1 MKRWWSTSAPPVAG
15 ADIMTLPEYIRE
27 DFSRGPLDSELLA
40 DDPIEQF
47 ERWFS
52 EACAADPDAPNAVSL
67 ATASRL
73 GEPSVRTVLMKIYD
87 ARGFVFFTNYTSRKA
102 RDLDE
107 NPQAAML
114 FPWVRQGRQ
123 VIVRGPVSRIATGE
137 SLKYFLTRS
146 RGSQLGAWASEQ
158 SSVISARAI
167 LESKLLELKHKFSSG
182 EVPLPSFW
190 GGYRLE
196 PESIEFWQS
205 QSDRLHDR
213 FEYTRNAGGQWV
225 IARLAP

>member
-1 MKRWWSTSAPPVAG
+1 
-15 ADIMTLPEYIRE
+15 MTLPEHIRE
-27 DFSRGPLDSELLA
+27 DFSRGPLDPELLA
-40 DDPIEQF
+40 NDPIEQF
-47 ERWFS
+47 EHWFS

-67 ATASRL
+67 ATASNL

-107 NPQAAML
+107 NPRAAML

-123 VIVRGPVSRIATGE
+123 VIVRGPVSRIAAGE
-137 SLKYFLTRS
+137 SLEYFLTRS

-167 LESKLLELKHKFSSG
+167 LESTLLEVKQKFSSG

-213 FEYTRNAGGQWV
+213 FEYTRNTNGQWV

>member
-1 MKRWWSTSAPPVAG
+1 
-15 ADIMTLPEYIRE
+15 MTLPEHIRE
-27 DFSRGPLDSELLA
+27 DFSQGSLDPDTMA
-40 DDPIEQF
+40 KDPIEQF

-52 EACAADPDAPNAVSL
+52 EICSVDSDAPNAVSL
-67 ATASRL
+67 ATASDL
-73 GEPSVRTVLMKIYD
+73 GVPSVRTVLMKLYD
-87 ARGFVFFTNYTSRKA
+87 AKGFVFFTNYTSRKA
-102 RDLDE
+102 KDLEE
-107 NPQAAML
+107 NPHAAML
-114 FPWVRQGRQ
+114 FPWVRHGRQ
-123 VIVRGPVSRIATGE
+123 VIIRGPVSQITASE

-146 RGSQLGAWASEQ
+146 RGSQLGAWASDQ
-158 SSVISARAI
+158 SSVISARGM
-167 LESKLLELKHKFSSG
+167 LESKLQEVKQKFASG

-213 FEYTRNAGGQWV
+213 FEYTRDAGGEWV

>member
-1 MKRWWSTSAPPVAG
+1 
-15 ADIMTLPEYIRE
+15 MTLPEHIRE
-27 DFSRGPLDSELLA
+27 DFSQGSLDPDTMA
-40 DDPIEQF
+40 KDPIQQF

-52 EACAADPDAPNAVSL
+52 EICSVDSDAPNAVSL
-67 ATASRL
+67 ATASDL
-73 GEPSVRTVLMKIYD
+73 GVPSVRTVLMKLYD
-87 ARGFVFFTNYTSRKA
+87 AKGFVFFTNYTSRKA
-102 RDLDE
+102 KDLEE
-107 NPQAAML
+107 NPHAAML
-114 FPWVRQGRQ
+114 FPWVRHGRQ
-123 VIVRGPVSRIATGE
+123 VIIRGPVSQITASE

-146 RGSQLGAWASEQ
+146 RGSQLGAWASDQ
-158 SSVISARAI
+158 SSVISARGM
-167 LESKLLELKHKFSSG
+167 LESKLQEVKQKFASG

-213 FEYTRNAGGQWV
+213 FEYTRDASGEWV

>member
-1 MKRWWSTSAPPVAG
+1 
-15 ADIMTLPEYIRE
+15 MTLPGNLKE
-27 DFSRGPLDSELLA
+27 DFSQGSLDA
-40 DDPIEQF
+40 DSLSKDPFEQF

-52 EACAADPDAPNAVSL
+52 EICEIDPDAPNAVSL

-73 GEPSVRTVLMKIYD
+73 GIPSVRTVLMKIYD
-87 ARGFVFFTNYTSRKA
+87 ANGFVFFANYTSRKA
-102 RDLDE
+102 KDLDE
-107 NPQAAML
+107 NPHAAML

-123 VIVRGPVSRIATGE
+123 VIARGPVSRIATSE

-146 RGSQLGAWASEQ
+146 RGSQLGAWASNQ
-158 SSVISARAI
+158 SSIIPARGI
-167 LESKLLELKHKFSSG
+167 LESKLEEIKQKFSAG

-213 FEYTRNAGGQWV
+213 FEYTRDASDEWV
-225 IARLAP
+225 IARLSP

>member
-1 MKRWWSTSAPPVAG
+1 
-15 ADIMTLPEYIRE
+15 MTLPEHIRE
-27 DFSRGPLDSELLA
+27 DFSRGPLDPDSLA
-40 DDPIEQF
+40 NDPIEQF

-67 ATASRL
+67 ATASSL
-73 GEPSVRTVLMKIYD
+73 GQPSVRTVLMKIYD

-107 NPQAAML
+107 NPRAAML

-123 VIVRGPVSRIATGE
+123 VIVRGPISRIAAGE

-146 RGSQLGAWASEQ
+146 RGSQLGAWASNQ

-167 LESKLLELKHKFSSG
+167 LESKLLEVKQKFSSG
-182 EVPLPSFW
+182 AVPLPSFW

-205 QSDRLHDR
+205 QSSRLHDR
-213 FEYTRNAGGQWV
+213 FEYTRDAGGEWV